1 MGYYADTQ
9 LDFTALHDL
18 AALYAEMGEP
28 MPAKYP
34 LYGRDAHRTRA
45 GVQLMA

>member
-18 AALYAEMGEP
+18 NQATQHWHT
-28 MPAKYP
+28 
-34 LYGRDAHRTRA
+34 DRTRTHA
-45 GVQLMA
+45 ISVCPG